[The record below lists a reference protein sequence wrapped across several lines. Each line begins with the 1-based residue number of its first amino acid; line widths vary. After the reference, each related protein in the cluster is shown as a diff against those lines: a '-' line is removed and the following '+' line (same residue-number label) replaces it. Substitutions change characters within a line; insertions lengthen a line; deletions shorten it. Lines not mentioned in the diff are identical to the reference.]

1 MFKRLTYDMKNL
13 LSLLL
18 VMLMFVSVANAQQ
31 DPQASKILN
40 AMSQKY
46 RSMKAFKADF
56 AQTLENPSA
65 KVKET
70 MNGNITVSG
79 DKYRLGVSGQEII
92 SDGKNMYTFLKDA
105 NEVTITEAD
114 EEAEAMAP
122 SKIFDMYKKGYKY
135 AYAGTETLGG
145 VKHDVIE
152 LSPEDRKN
160 PIYKVRLYI
169 SQKDKTLKSWK
180 MFRNNGNQYSYTIN
194 NFQANPMLA
203 TDAFTFNKA
212 KYKGVTVV
220 DLR

>member
-1 MFKRLTYDMKNL
+1 MKKI

-18 VMLMFVSVANAQQ
+18 LAVMFIHVAQAQQ
-31 DPQASKILN
+31 DPKAGTILN
-40 AMSQKY
+40 GMSQKY
-46 RSMKAFKADF
+46 KSMKAFKADF

-70 MNGNITVSG
+70 MNGNILVSG
-79 DKYRLGVSGQEII
+79 EKYRLGVSGQEII

-105 NEVTITEAD
+105 NEVTITESDA
-114 EEAEAMAP
+114 EAEAMAP
-122 SKIFDMYKKGYKY
+122 SRIFEMYKKGYKY
-135 AYAGTETLGG
+135 SFAGTETIEGS
-145 VKHDVIE
+145 KFDVIE
-152 LSPEDRKN
+152 LAPEDRKN

-169 SQKDKTLKSWK
+169 NQKDKTLKSWQ
-180 MFRNNGNQYSYTIN
+180 MFRNNGNRYTYTIK
-194 NFQANPMLA
+194 NFQANPTLA

>member
-1 MFKRLTYDMKNL
+1 MKKIF
-13 LSLLL
+13 SLLL
-18 VMLMFVSVANAQQ
+18 TAFLFVNMAQAQQ
-31 DPQASKILN
+31 DPKASKILD

-46 RSMKAFKADF
+46 AAMKAFKADF

-70 MNGNITVSG
+70 MTGNILVSG

-92 SDGKNMYTFLKDA
+92 SNGNLMWTFLKDA
-105 NEVTITEAD
+105 NEVTITESD
-114 EEAEAMAP
+114 DEAEAMAP

-135 AYAGTETLGG
+135 AFAGTETIEGA
-145 VKHDVIE
+145 KYDVIE

-169 SQKDKTLKSWK
+169 NQKDKALKSWE
-180 MFRNNGNQYSYTIN
+180 MFRNNGSRYIYTIK
-194 NFQANPMLA
+194 NFEANPSLA
-203 TDAFTFNKA
+203 SDAFTFNKA
-212 KYKGVTVV
+212 KHKGVNVV